1 MNRPKRIYARVTIKK
16 DPPKQYGKG
25 RVCKK
30 FGCKKRLSVYNSEQ
44 YCHVHRKEFQDKLG

>member
-1 MNRPKRIYARVTIKK
+1 MYVQKTIKK

-30 FGCKKRLSVYNSEQ
+30 YGCKKRLSVYNPEQ
-44 YCHVHRKEFQDKLG
+44 YCHAHRREFQEKLD